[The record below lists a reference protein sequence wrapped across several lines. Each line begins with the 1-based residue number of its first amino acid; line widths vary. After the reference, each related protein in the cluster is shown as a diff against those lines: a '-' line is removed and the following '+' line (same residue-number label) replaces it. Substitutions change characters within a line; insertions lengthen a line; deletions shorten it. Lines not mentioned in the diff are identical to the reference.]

1 MAAINLY
8 SAGDHQT
15 PVGPGAVNRSLRGA
29 AVATATLS
37 GSSGSPPIYYQ
48 RIYDTSLGQYVV
60 YTSGTI
66 TTTPAPA
73 ETVPNH
79 TGTGNLDAATHEI
92 L

>member
-8 SAGDHQT
+8 SAGNHQT
-15 PVGPGAVNRSLRGA
+15 AIGPGGVNRSLRSA
-29 AVATATLS
+29 FVATATLS
-37 GSSGSPPIYYQ
+37 GGGTPPIYYQ
-48 RIYDTSLGQYVV
+48 RIYDTSLGQYVT